1 MNIVCCVFIAHVLYP
16 APQGLKPCTDRKKLL
31 YQTLAAKYLW
41 PKNEL
46 HTNANALFILQQTL
60 NLNPFVLS
68 YFILYIFEFISFV
81 SSFNMWN
88 YFDF

>member
-46 HTNANALFILQQTL
+46 HTNALFIFQQTL
-60 NLNPFVLS
+60 NSNPFKLF
-68 YFILYIFEFISFV
+68 YFIHI
-81 SSFNMWN
+81 
-88 YFDF
+88 